1 MKTHLILDIGY
12 LTEQNSDAWER
23 ETKEMSSKIAPT
35 YCLEKISRPEY
46 RKEEPKILP
55 ESRQS

>member
-23 ETKEMSSKIAPT
+23 ENKGDEF
-35 YCLEKISRPEY
+35 
-46 RKEEPKILP
+46 
-55 ESRQS
+55 

>member
-23 ETKEMSSKIAPT
+23 GKKGDV
-35 YCLEKISRPEY
+35 LK
-46 RKEEPKILP
+46 LP
-55 ESRQS
+55 QLTA